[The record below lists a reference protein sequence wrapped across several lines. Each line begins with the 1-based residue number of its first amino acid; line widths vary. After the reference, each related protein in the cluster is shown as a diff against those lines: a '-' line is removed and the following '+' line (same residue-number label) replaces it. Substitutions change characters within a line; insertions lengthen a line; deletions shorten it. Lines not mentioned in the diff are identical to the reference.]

1 MAMAIIDQLNTLGIQ
16 IPPVPP
22 ALAAYIPSKR
32 TGNLI
37 FTSGQL
43 PLVGGKLRK
52 TGKLGAQITLAEAKE
67 EAKQCLLNALST
79 LLLHIDSLDQIKSVV
94 KLGVYVAGAETFT
107 EQHLVANG
115 ASELVA
121 EIFGEKGKH
130 ARFAIGVSSLPLDA
144 CVELEMTVEVE

>member
-1 MAMAIIDQLNTLGIQ
+1 MF
-16 IPPVPP
+16 V
-22 ALAAYIPSKR
+22 
-32 TGNLI
+32 
-37 FTSGQL
+37 
-43 PLVGGKLRK
+43 
-52 TGKLGAQITLAEAKE
+52 
-67 EAKQCLLNALST
+67 CLLNALST

>member
-1 MAMAIIDQLNTLGIQ
+1 MPIQDHLKELGLE
-16 IPPVPP
+16 IPPVPA

-32 TGNLI
+32 SGNLI

-52 TGKLGAQITLAEAKE
+52 TGKVGKDLSIEEAKE
-67 EAKQCLLNALST
+67 EAKQCVLNALAAT
-79 LLLHIDSLDQIKSVV
+79 LLHIDSLDKIKSIV
-94 KLGVYVAGAETFT
+94 KLGVFVAGTPEFT

-115 ASELVA
+115 ASELLA
-121 EIFGEKGKH
+121 TIFGEKGKH

-144 CVELEMTVEVE
+144 AVELEMVAEVG

>member
-1 MAMAIIDQLNTLGIQ
+1 MAITEHLNALGIQ
-16 IPPVPP
+16 IPPVPK

-43 PLVGGKLRK
+43 PLREGKLQK
-52 TGKLGAQITLAEAKE
+52 TGKLGKNVSLEEAKE
-67 EAKQCLLNALST
+67 EARQCVLNALST
-79 LLLHIDSLDQIKSVV
+79 LLLHIPSLDHVKSIV
-94 KLGVYVAGAETFT
+94 KLGVYVASAENFI

-115 ASELVA
+115 ASELLSQ
-121 EIFGEKGKH
+121 IFGEQGKH

-144 CVELEMTVEVE
+144 SVELEMTVEVE

>member
-1 MAMAIIDQLNTLGIQ
+1 MAISDQLNALGIQ
-16 IPPVPP
+16 IPPIPA

-32 TGNLI
+32 SGNLI

-43 PLVGGKLRK
+43 PLVAGKLRK
-52 TGKLGAQITLAEAKE
+52 TGKVGGGITLEEAKE
-67 EAKQCLLNALST
+67 EARQCLLNGLST
-79 LLLHIDSLDQIKSVV
+79 LLLHIDSLDQIKSIV
-94 KLGVYVAGAETFT
+94 KLGVYVACVENFT

-130 ARFAIGVSSLPLDA
+130 ARFAIGVTSLPLNA

>member
-1 MAMAIIDQLNTLGIQ
+1 MAISDQLNALGIQ
-16 IPPVPP
+16 IPPIPA

-32 TGNLI
+32 SGNLI

-43 PLVGGKLRK
+43 PLVAGKLRK
-52 TGKLGAQITLAEAKE
+52 TGKVGGGITLEEAKE
-67 EAKQCLLNALST
+67 EARQCLLNGLST
-79 LLLHIDSLDQIKSVV
+79 LLLHIDSLDQIKSIV
-94 KLGVYVAGAETFT
+94 KLGVYVACVKNFT

-130 ARFAIGVSSLPLDA
+130 ARFAIGVTSLPLNA

>member
-1 MAMAIIDQLNTLGIQ
+1 MAMAISDQLNALGIQ
-16 IPPVPP
+16 IPPVPA

-32 TGNLI
+32 SGNLI

-43 PLVGGKLRK
+43 PLVAGKLRK
-52 TGKLGAQITLAEAKE
+52 TGKVGGGITLDEAKQ
-67 EAKQCLLNALST
+67 EARQCLLNGLST
-79 LLLHIDSLDQIKSVV
+79 LLLHIDSLDQIKSIV
-94 KLGVYVAGAETFT
+94 KLGVYVASTENFT

-130 ARFAIGVSSLPLDA
+130 ARFAIGVTSLPLNA

>member
-1 MAMAIIDQLNTLGIQ
+1 MAIIDLLNSLGLE
-16 IPPVPP
+16 IPPVPA

-52 TGKLGAQITLAEAKE
+52 TGKVGVGITLTEAKE

-79 LLLHIDSLDQIKSVV
+79 LLLQIQSLDEIKSVV
-94 KLGVYVAGAETFT
+94 KLGVYVACAENFT

-115 ASELVA
+115 ASELLVQ
-121 EIFGEKGKH
+121 IFGEKGKH

-144 CVELEMTVEVE
+144 SVELEMTVEVE